1 MELKRLQVAEFMRTI
16 FQRFFMFKSKM
27 SVYLLL
33 FSAIACSAQ
42 EQTSTRQQFWT
53 EFRQAVISN
62 DILKIEAVTQFPLE
76 VRGVDDSQP
85 VTRYKKEQFGS
96 VLKKILN
103 QPVITMEGDKII
115 TNTTKSVINST
126 HTITKDHI
134 MTGDSFR
141 VDQLVFELKNNQ
153 WRLVRAYLEE

>member
-1 MELKRLQVAEFMRTI
+1 MELERLQVAKFIRTI
-16 FQRFFMFKSKM
+16 FRRFFMFKSSM
-27 SVYLLL
+27 SIYLLL

-42 EQTSTRQQFWT
+42 EQTSARQQFWT

-62 DILKIEAVTQFPLE
+62 DIPKIEAMTQFPLE

-85 VTRYKKEQFGS
+85 VTRYKKEQFGP

-103 QPVITMEGDKII
+103 QPVITMEGDKIR

-134 MTGDSFR
+134 MTSDSFR

>member
-1 MELKRLQVAEFMRTI
+1 MTTI
-16 FQRFFMFKSKM
+16 YRRFFMFKSGVV
-27 SVYLLL
+27 VYLLL

-53 EFRQAVISN
+53 EFRQAVLSN
-62 DILKIEAVTQFPLE
+62 DNKKLEAMTQFPLE

-85 VTRYKKEQFGS
+85 ATQYKKEQFDS
-96 VLKKILN
+96 IFKKILN

-126 HTITKDHI
+126 NTITKDHI
-134 MTGDSFR
+134 MTADSFR
-141 VDQLVFELKNNQ
+141 VDQLVFELKNKQ
-153 WRLVRAYLEE
+153 WKLVRAYLEE